1 MLIMTTPNSEHP
13 RQLALDYLATHQ
25 VLTLATYGPQG
36 LWAAA
41 VFYAND
47 EFDLYFLSAG
57 HTRHAQNLSAEPRT
71 AATIQ
76 EDYKDWP
83 AIQGIQLEG
92 MVRLLEGEE
101 KEAAIARYTAKY
113 PFIGQ
118 ADPQIQQALSRVNW
132 YCLSPDRL
140 YFIDNSKGLGH
151 RDEIQL

>member
-1 MLIMTTPNSEHP
+1 MTDPTPNSL
-13 RQLALDYLATHQ
+13 RQLALNYLATHQ
-25 VLTLATYGPQG
+25 VMSLATYGPQG

-41 VFYAND
+41 VFYASL
-47 EFDLYFLSAG
+47 EFDLFFLSAS
-57 HTRHAQNLSAEPRT
+57 HTRHAQNLAAEPRA

-92 MVRLLEGEE
+92 IVRLLEGDER
-101 KEAAIARYTAKY
+101 EAAVTRYTAKY
-113 PFIGQ
+113 PFIAQ
-118 ADPQIQQALSRVNW
+118 ADPQIQQALTRVNW

-151 RDEIQL
+151 RDEIQLAP

>member
-1 MLIMTTPNSEHP
+1 MTDPTPNSL
-13 RQLALDYLATHQ
+13 RQLALNYLATHQ
-25 VLTLATYGPQG
+25 VMSLATYGPQG

-41 VFYAND
+41 VFYASL
-47 EFDLYFLSAG
+47 EFDLFFLSAS
-57 HTRHAQNLSAEPRT
+57 HTRHAQNLAAEPRA

-92 MVRLLEGEE
+92 IVRLLEGDER
-101 KEAAIARYTAKY
+101 EAAVTRYIAKY
-113 PFIGQ
+113 SFIAQ
-118 ADPQIQQALSRVNW
+118 ADPQIQQALTRVNW

-151 RDEIQL
+151 RDEIQLAP

>member
-1 MLIMTTPNSEHP
+1 MDENKLEDP
-13 RQLALDYLATHQ
+13 RQLALYYLADHQ
-25 VLTLATYGPQG
+25 VMTLATYGPQG

-41 VFYAND
+41 VFYANVG
-47 EFDLYFLSAG
+47 FDLYFLSAG
-57 HTRHAQNLSAEPRT
+57 HTRHAQNITAEPRV

-92 MVRLLEGEE
+92 VVRLLEEPE
-101 KEAAIARYTAKY
+101 QASVVAHYTAKY
-113 PFIGQ
+113 PFIAQ
-118 ADPQIQQALSRVNW
+118 ANEQIQRGLAKVNW

>member
-1 MLIMTTPNSEHP
+1 MSDAP

-25 VLTLATYGPQG
+25 VMSLATYGPQG

-41 VFYAND
+41 VFYANL
-47 EFDLYFLSAG
+47 EFDLYFLSAS
-57 HTRHAQNLSAEPRT
+57 HTHHAQNLAAEPRA

-92 MVRLLEGEE
+92 IVRLLEGAERE
-101 KEAAIARYTAKY
+101 SAVSLYTAKY

-118 ADPQIQQALSRVNW
+118 ADPQIRQALTKVNW